1 MPNGWNEPNGP
12 HPPDAL
18 AGPAPGVGGAADM
31 RRASLAQQHLRWL
44 LSLFGA
50 LTALIMV
57 SVLGFVLLPLA
68 ERSAD
73 DLAAL
78 MVLSAQTWV
87 ELPPDTRPAFEAEL
101 LRQHQLA
108 LRADL
113 ALPAEGTL
121 RHGFYI
127 GFVEQALQHRNGA
140 PALMTPLPG
149 PQGEPWLW
157 TPVSTGGQTLAVG
170 FAVHRLSTR
179 PLWAL
184 AVVLLAGTALA
195 GVAAVW
201 MARRVARP
209 VARLEQAAAQLA
221 MGANPALL
229 PQTGA
234 RELAHLAGHF
244 NHMALQV
251 RELLQARTTL
261 LAGVSHDLRT
271 PLARMRLALEML
283 RLKPEPALITRL
295 EQDIEEMNGLI
306 GQMLS
311 LARALDPEPAQTL
324 LLAPWLAQ
332 RAQLLADA
340 AQAAG
345 ATLAV
350 QCPDGLQ
357 AQAAP
362 GVLARVLDNLL
373 GNALRYAPGPV
384 EVTAQRVPGAR
395 SPGAPALRISVL
407 DRGPGIPAEQLQAV
421 WQPFARLE
429 VSRSAQTGGY
439 GLGLAIV
446 RQLAQAQG
454 WAAGLAPR
462 PGGGLAVWV
471 DLPEH
476 LPEQPPG

>member
-1 MPNGWNEPNGP
+1 MPDPLP
-12 HPPDAL
+12 QPDLVPALDAL
-18 AGPAPGVGGAADM
+18 PTSRAQT

-50 LTALIMV
+50 LAALILV
-57 SVLGFVLLPLA
+57 SVLGFVLLPLS

-87 ELPPDTRPAFEAEL
+87 ELPPQTRPAFEAEL

-113 ALPAEGTL
+113 ALPGSDAL
-121 RHGFYI
+121 NHGFYI
-127 GFVEQALQHRNGA
+127 GFVEQALQRRAGS
-140 PALMTPLPG
+140 PALLTPRPG

-157 TPVSTGGQTLAVG
+157 TPVSVGGQTLAVG
-170 FAVHRLSTR
+170 FAVERLSTR
-179 PLWAL
+179 PMWAL
-184 AVVLLAGTALA
+184 GVVLLAGTALA
-195 GVAAVW
+195 GAAAVW
-201 MARRVARP
+201 MARRIARP
-209 VARLEQAAAQLA
+209 VARLEQAAAELA
-221 MGANPALL
+221 AGASPALL
-229 PQTGA
+229 PQSGPL
-234 RELAHLAGHF
+234 ELARLAGHF

-261 LAGVSHDLRT
+261 LAGISHDLRT

-283 RLKPEPALITRL
+283 RLQPTPALITRL
-295 EQDIEEMNGLI
+295 EQDVEEMNGLI

-311 LARALDPEPAQTL
+311 LARGLDAEPAQDL
-324 LLAPWLAQ
+324 MLAPWLAG
-332 RAQLLADA
+332 RVQLLTSA

-345 ATLAV
+345 AGLEVHCA
-350 QCPDGLQ
+350 PDLQ
-357 AQAAP
+357 ARAAP
-362 GVLARVLDNLL
+362 AVLARVLDNLV

-384 EVTAQRVPGAR
+384 QIKVQRAAGTDAVAPG
-395 SPGAPALRISVL
+395 PVLRISVL
-407 DRGPGIPAEQLQAV
+407 DRGPGIPPAQMQAV
-421 WQPFARLE
+421 WQPFARME
-429 VSRSAQTGGY
+429 ASRNAQTGGY

-454 WAAGLAPR
+454 WTTGMAPR

-476 LPEQPPG
+476 RPSAAVA